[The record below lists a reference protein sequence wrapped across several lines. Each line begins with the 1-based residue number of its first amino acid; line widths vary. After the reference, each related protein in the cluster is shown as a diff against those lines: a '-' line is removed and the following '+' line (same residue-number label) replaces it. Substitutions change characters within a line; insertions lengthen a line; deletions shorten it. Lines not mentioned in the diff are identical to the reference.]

1 MFVSVDGTRFQATIN
16 GSRNSIRAGGG
27 GSEGDG
33 TRLTA
38 PMPGKVV
45 RVLVEPGDKVEA
57 RQPVVVVEAMKMEN
71 ELTVEKAG
79 AIEEV
84 RVSEGESVESG
95 QLLLVV
101 NQTELKE

>member
-1 MFVSVDGTRFQATIN
+1 MYKRQ
-16 GSRNSIRAGGG
+16 
-27 GSEGDG
+27 
-33 TRLTA
+33 
-38 PMPGKVV
+38 V